1 MLNLTYQEIFWLF
14 MVGNVAGVIV
24 EGLWCLFRHG
34 KWQTHVVALWGPF
47 NIVYGIG
54 IAVFFIGDILL
65 YGYTW
70 PIRVAVLA
78 VAGSLVEYLC
88 GLVIRLGIRMKAW
101 DYRTHFLNIQG
112 LISLRM
118 TLMWGV
124 LGFAFDRFLFI
135 PLKKT
140 LSYVTGVIWNAA
152 CGVLSLFMVIN
163 LSCTA
168 VCIIRWANRHRGKPP
183 MNCISR
189 FIDKR
194 YPDAWMEKRFCNWKF
209 IESKDMT
216 SYQAA

>member
-1 MLNLTYQEIFWLF
+1 MLSLTYKEIFWLF
-14 MVGNVAGVIV
+14 MAGNVAGVMV
-24 EGLWCLFRHG
+24 EGLWCLFRHE

-54 IAVFFIGDILL
+54 IAVFFICDSLF
-65 YGYTW
+65 YRYTW
-70 PIRVAVLA
+70 LIRVAVLA
-78 VAGSLVEYLC
+78 VVGSLVEYLC
-88 GLVIRLGIRMKAW
+88 GLVIRLGIHMKAW

-112 LISLRM
+112 LISLKM
-118 TLMWGV
+118 TLMWGA

-135 PLKKT
+135 PLKKA

-152 CGVLSLFMVIN
+152 CGVLSVFMVID

-168 VCIIRWANRHRGKPP
+168 VCIIRWANRHREKPP

-194 YPDAWMEKRFCNWKF
+194 YPDAWMEKKFCNWRF
-209 IESKDMT
+209 IEPEDTT
-216 SYQAA
+216 SHQVV